1 MVRFACALLTLA
13 FTVLPAVT
21 RADDARDTALSAAI
35 EQAWMK
41 NPKIPAYLLAAS
53 ARDGKIQL
61 FGAVETK
68 AQKAAAVS
76 TAKKIA
82 GKAPMADHIAV
93 TKIASQ
99 QGVATGAGP
108 TAVPPQDEQMAVAST
123 VEQAWMAD
131 KSVPYYLIAAKVR
144 GGKLQLLG
152 AVETAAQRDAAE
164 AIAKQ
169 NAGSLEIVNNI
180 AVTKIAS
187 QSPPP
192 K

>member
-152 AVETAAQRDAAE
+152 AVETVAQRDAAE

>member
-1 MVRFACALLTLA
+1 MVKFAGALLALVL
-13 FTVLPAVT
+13 TVLPALC
-21 RADDARDTALSAAI
+21 RADDASNMALAASV
-35 EQAWMK
+35 EQAWMA
-41 NPKIPAYLLAAS
+41 NAKIPAYLLAAS
-53 ARDGKIQL
+53 VRDGKLQL

-68 AQKAAAVS
+68 AQRAAAVA
-76 TAKKIA
+76 TAKKLA
-82 GKAPMADHIAV
+82 GKTPVADHIGIA
-93 TKIASQ
+93 KIASQ

-108 TAVPPQDEQMAVAST
+108 SVVPAQDQDMAVAAT

-152 AVETAAQRDAAE
+152 AVETAAQRDAAV

-169 NAGSLEIVNNI
+169 NAGSLEIADYI
-180 AVTKIAS
+180 GVTKIAS
-187 QSPPP
+187 QSPPA

>member
-1 MVRFACALLTLA
+1 MVKFASALLAVAL
-13 FTVLPAVT
+13 FVLPGVT
-21 RADDARDTALSAAI
+21 RADNASQMALAASI
-35 EQAWMK
+35 EQAWMN

-53 ARDGKIQL
+53 ARDGKVQL

-82 GKAPMADHIAV
+82 GKEPVADHIAIA
-93 TKIASQ
+93 KIASQ

-108 TAVPPQDEQMAVAST
+108 SAVSAQDESAAVAST
-123 VEQAWMAD
+123 VEQAWATD
-131 KSVPYYLIAAKVR
+131 KNVPYYLIAAKVR

-169 NAGSLEIVNNI
+169 NAGSLEVVNNI

-187 QSPPP
+187 QSPPA

>member
-1 MVRFACALLTLA
+1 MVRFALALLTLA

-35 EQAWMK
+35 EQAWMN

-76 TAKKIA
+76 AAKKIA
-82 GKAPMADHIAV
+82 GKAPIADHIAIA
-93 TKIASQ
+93 KIASQ

-108 TAVPPQDEQMAVAST
+108 TAVPSQDEPMAVAST

-131 KSVPYYLIAAKVR
+131 KSVPYELIAAKVR

-169 NAGSLEIVNNI
+169 NAGSLEVVNNI

-187 QSPPP
+187 QSPPA